1 MLAAIATI
9 MSNPIPPH
17 FLVAGFCV
25 DSDGFRNKVPTRH
38 PVAAPKPGAVDA
50 INTNTT
56 KETLNNSPTRK
67 REAGEADLTG
77 KQAGFFCQ
85 IAVFALNF
93 PHFPFSGRTL
103 GVGVE

>member
-1 MLAAIATI
+1 VPEPNVIYKAGSQNVTKQSGIYSRLTLNIADPLKAT
-9 MSNPIPPH
+9 
-17 FLVAGFCV
+17 VG
-25 DSDGFRNKVPTRH
+25 GRFR
-38 PVAAPKPGAVDA
+38 
-50 INTNTT
+50 
-56 KETLNNSPTRK
+56 ETLNNSPTRK